1 VVKRVRR
8 RARAAPPPIGPLVA
22 RSAISERIGLEHLEM
37 PTAAILGHLGLFVR
51 RAFLSSESCRQIRSE
66 MAAAARIPAMI
77 RPRGAADGVIDH
89 DTRRTA
95 MASVTE
101 SITAI
106 VNEQLGAIKPALEE
120 FFHLQTADWQRPQF
134 YIYEPGDFFAPHRDS
149 DAYDPVAPDWV
160 KRRQVSVSILL
171 NDARGGVDAEPFG
184 GGSLVFHGAR
194 GDQRGTGFGIPVESE
209 EGLFVAFR
217 SDWIHEV
224 KPVTSGRRYSI
235 VTWYT

>member
-1 VVKRVRR
+1 M
-8 RARAAPPPIGPLVA
+8 A
-22 RSAISERIGLEHLEM
+22 RSAISVRIGLEHIEM

-51 RAFLSSESCRQIRSE
+51 RGFLSSESCRQIRSE
-66 MAAAARIPAMI
+66 MAAAARLPAMI
-77 RPRGAADGVIDH
+77 RPRGAADGVVDP

-95 MASVTE
+95 LASVADST
-101 SITAI
+101 TAI
-106 VNEQLGAIKPALEE
+106 VNEQLRDIKPALED
-120 FFHLQTADWQRPQF
+120 FFRVQTTEWQRPQF
-134 YIYEPGDFFAPHRDS
+134 YIYEPGDFFSVHRDS

-171 NDARGGVDAEPFG
+171 NDARGGADTEPFG

-194 GDQRGTGFGIPVESE
+194 GDRGTGFGIPLESE

>member
-1 VVKRVRR
+1 M
-8 RARAAPPPIGPLVA
+8 GG
-22 RSAISERIGLEHLEM
+22 SAISVRIGLERLSM

-51 RAFLSSESCRQIRSE
+51 RAFLSPESCRQIRNE

-95 MASVTE
+95 VASVAE
-101 SITAI
+101 STTAI
-106 VNEQLGAIKPALEE
+106 VNEQLRAIKPTLEE
-120 FFHLQTADWQRPQF
+120 FFQLQTTEWQRPQF
-134 YIYEPGDFFAPHRDS
+134 YIYEPGDFFTAHRDS
-149 DAYDPVAPDWV
+149 DAYDPVAPEWV

-194 GDQRGTGFGIPVESE
+194 GDQHGSGFGIPLESE
-209 EGLFVAFR
+209 EGMFVAFR